1 MVAHTLDMETTK
13 IEQLF
18 RRYYG
23 ALCLYATHYV
33 GDVDEAEDVV
43 MDCFVKFSAK
53 IENGEIILSE
63 KGYLYQMVRNEC
75 VEHLRRSL
83 RLSTTDA
90 IPDIPEDDNELI
102 ERSEREARLW
112 KAVDSL
118 PDGCR
123 NVLLL
128 SKRDGLKNREI
139 AEELGISIKTVEAQ
153 ISKAYRVL
161 RSKAKELL

>member
-1 MVAHTLDMETTK
+1 METST
-13 IEQLF
+13 IEKLF
-18 RRYYG
+18 RNHYDS
-23 ALCLYATHYV
+23 LCLYATHYV
-33 GDVDEAEDVV
+33 GDIEVAEDIV
-43 MDCFVKFSAK
+43 MECFLRFQSRQ
-53 IENGEIILSE
+53 ENGETILSE
-63 KGYLYQMVRNEC
+63 KSYLYQMVRNEC
-75 VEHLRRSL
+75 LEYNRKTQRINTTYSL
-83 RLSTTDA
+83 
-90 IPDIPEDDNELI
+90 PEICDNEQELI